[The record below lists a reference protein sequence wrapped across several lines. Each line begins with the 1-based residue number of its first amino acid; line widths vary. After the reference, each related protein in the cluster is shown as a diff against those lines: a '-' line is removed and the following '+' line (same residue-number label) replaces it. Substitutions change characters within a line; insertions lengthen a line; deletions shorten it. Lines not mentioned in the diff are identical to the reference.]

1 MEKIS
6 VSRLSFRR
14 KGSWRHK
21 DKEKKEAE
29 EEFDY
34 STMTYVGQE
43 EAQQIDQELFNEY
56 LFSLDQLMELAGY
69 SCAVAIARCYPP
81 DSLKKDHAAVLVC
94 CGPGNNG
101 GDGLVCARHLKLFG
115 YKPTLFYPKQ
125 NNKPLFKALALQCE
139 RLDIPT
145 LSFFPTDPQ
154 CIVDSFNLVID
165 AIFGFS
171 FKPPARPEF
180 ASVLEGLTNIQEK
193 VPICSIDVP
202 SGWDVEKGNPT
213 GLQPDLLI
221 SLTAPKQC
229 ALHFKGQRHFLGGR
243 FVPPGLEQKYAL
255 RLPPYPGTDPVVEL
269 KMPPNSSSQQS

>member
-1 MEKIS
+1 MEKMS

-21 DKEKKEAE
+21 EKEKVE
-29 EEFDY
+29 EETEFDY
-34 STMTYVGQE
+34 STMSYLGQE

-69 SCAVAIARCYPP
+69 SCAVAIAKCYPVE
-81 DSLKKDHAAVLVC
+81 SLKKDHAAVLVI

-154 CIVDSFNLVID
+154 CVVDSFNLVVD

-171 FKPPARPEF
+171 YKPPAKPEF
-180 ASVLEGLTNIQEK
+180 ASVLQSLIQIQER
-193 VPICSIDVP
+193 VPICSIDIP
-202 SGWDVEKGNPT
+202 SGWDVEQGNPE

-229 ALHFKGQRHFLGGR
+229 ATHFKGKRHFLGGR
-243 FVPPGLEQKYAL
+243 FVPPTLEQKYGL

-269 KMPPNSSSQQS
+269 KLTEREESAQS